1 MTRDEMLGLAVLLTL
16 LPLSVLFQRMM
27 SRWQRKFSDR
37 FMTRKDEYVVV
48 VRRED
53 DEDSKDK
60 K

>member
-1 MTRDEMLGLAVLLTL
+1 MTRDEMLGLALLL
-16 LPLSVLFQRMM
+16 AVLPLSFLFQQMM
-27 SRWQRKFSDR
+27 WRWQRKFSDR

-53 DEDSKDK
+53 NEDSKDK

>member
-1 MTRDEMLGLAVLLTL
+1 MTRDEMLGLAVLLAV

-27 SRWQRKFSDR
+27 WRWQRKFSDR

-53 DEDSKDK
+53 NEDSKDK